1 MWDGSKNMLY
11 KICNNGRAVLVT
23 REPCFV
29 ENLLEIGFDGCDE
42 GCTAIFTVGDKK
54 YYRPIKDGTCSIEAA
69 KLTGGAIKLV
79 VIEDDATD
87 PTYVCDEL
95 WVVHGGDGV
104 YVSGNFLEY
113 DKLLA
118 EQRCEIDNLRAD
130 NAEFKKELAT
140 FREEFDRLYKGYQ
153 VI

>member
-1 MWDGSKNMLY
+1 MLY
-11 KICNNGRAVLVT
+11 RICNNGRAVLVT
-23 REPCFV
+23 REPCFF

-42 GCTAIFTVGDKK
+42 GCTAILTAGDKK
-54 YYRPIKDGTCSIEAA
+54 YYRPIKDGECSIETA
-69 KLTGGAIKLV
+69 KLSEGALKLAV
-79 VIEDDATD
+79 VEDDSTE

-95 WVVHGGDGV
+95 WIVRGGEGI

-118 EQRCEIDNLRAD
+118 EQRCEIDELRAD